1 MKKQFM
7 PLALVSLLVC
17 SLLCTS
23 AFAANRDTQTE
34 PAVIEVDTAALFS
47 TIESN
52 EAQMVNVLEKQA
64 GAVVVAPEFSHFSD
78 VATSNALQA
87 GGDVGQIADYVP
99 STESHEDGIAPESS
113 GELAAG
119 KSWSY
124 DAQFM
129 SKGQKITISVDYTPT
144 SSNMQIG
151 SKDSNGTVY
160 YTTVTGGSG
169 SATFSINKAGSYSI
183 YVGNPSSVSV
193 DFDVSYI
200 LY

>member
-23 AFAANRDTQTE
+23 AYAANRDTQME

-87 GGDVGQIADYVP
+87 GGDVEQTDYVP
-99 STESHEDGIAPESS
+99 GTESHEDGIDPESS

>member
-64 GAVVVAPEFSHFSD
+64 GAVVVAPEFSHFI
-78 VATSNALQA
+78 V
-87 GGDVGQIADYVP
+87 
-99 STESHEDGIAPESS
+99 
-113 GELAAG
+113 
-119 KSWSY
+119 
-124 DAQFM
+124 
-129 SKGQKITISVDYTPT
+129 
-144 SSNMQIG
+144 
-151 SKDSNGTVY
+151 
-160 YTTVTGGSG
+160 TTVEKRYKGHHQRKRQREGFFSK
-169 SATFSINKAGSYSI
+169 SASAKPRN
-183 YVGNPSSVSV
+183 VR
-193 DFDVSYI
+193 
-200 LY
+200 

>member
-64 GAVVVAPEFSHFSD
+64 GAVVVGSADMAELSSIDD
-78 VATSNALQA
+78 VTATNALRA
-87 GGDVGQIADYVP
+87 GGTVEQSADYVP
-99 STESHEDGIAPESS
+99 GGNTPTKGN
-113 GELAAG
+113 LAAG
-119 KSWSY
+119 RTLTYRMLPMTKR
-124 DAQFM
+124 QTV
-129 SKGQKITISVDYTPT
+129 TISIEYTSASSEMRVGLKDSSGVVDYE
-144 SSNMQIG
+144 SVS
-151 SKDSNGTVY
+151 D
-160 YTTVTGGSG
+160 GSG
-169 SATFSINKAGSYSI
+169 TAAFEIAKDGVYSI
-183 YVGNPSSVSV
+183 YVENPSSVSIY
-193 DFDVSYI
+193 FDVSY
-200 LY
+200 LLD

>member
-52 EAQMVNVLEKQA
+52 EAQMVKVLEKQA

-87 GGDVGQIADYVP
+87 GGDVEQTDYVP
-99 STESHEDGIAPESS
+99 GTESHEDGIDPESS

-124 DAQFM
+124 DAQSM
-129 SKGQKITISVDYTPT
+129 SKGQKITISVDYTPHLV
-144 SSNMQIG
+144 QYADWFEG
-151 SKDSNGTVY
+151 LQWYGL
-160 YTTVTGGSG
+160 
-169 SATFSINKAGSYSI
+169 
-183 YVGNPSSVSV
+183 
-193 DFDVSYI
+193 
-200 LY
+200 LYHGYWRFRFCNLQHQQNWHLFHLCGESRFCQR

>member
-87 GGDVGQIADYVP
+87 GGDVEQTDYVP
-99 STESHEDGIAPESS
+99 GTESHEDGIDPESS

-124 DAQFM
+124 DAQSM
-129 SKGQKITISVDYTPT
+129 SKGQKITISVDYPPPRP
-144 SSNMQIG
+144 ICRL
-151 SKDSNGTVY
+151 V
-160 YTTVTGGSG
+160 
-169 SATFSINKAGSYSI
+169 
-183 YVGNPSSVSV
+183 
-193 DFDVSYI
+193 
-200 LY
+200 